1 MSNFDTL
8 PSVGGYNLEG
18 NILPDFDSSVF
29 NIFNR
34 TQPRSEIEGKFTEIL
49 KPERKITAD
58 TQVINYAMVPQR
70 KRFTYL
76 DTIYL
81 LGKIKLQK
89 KIGRDGE
96 WEGITENDPVSVV
109 NNVIPSL
116 FAKIIIRLNDTEISD
131 PTTDPY
137 PWTSFIAT
145 LFNTTAE
152 FKKYLE
158 AQLYFPDDSG
168 QHNIFNIKQNQ
179 YECTFDA
186 SAYTDTNFNLWT
198 GTIRQDPTTKLLDKP
213 TPEQRKL
220 FKKMDNMKLTLKPSP
235 DPINTAFIKRRA
247 PLLNG
252 KSFSF
257 RRRIDHD
264 IVTSLTVLPPGTK
277 ISFQFTKKHQDFA
290 ILTSDINPDNAYRVL
305 LEDLNLELTLV
316 EVVDSVKQA
325 YMRKLNSSSIPPKID
340 FTRNFIKTYPV
351 LSNHTHDF
359 GYPNFIIS
367 NTLPETLIIGF
378 VKQDAFLGSKN
389 KNPYCFE
396 KIAFTQANIIVNG
409 RIEPE
414 IPFETT
420 TDEGL
425 RRLYYHL
432 QESCGENQQNSQFLD
447 LTLEQ
452 FLNGSYFL
460 YFDRSKA
467 KDNRA
472 TKTIPDVGNL
482 SIVLRAS
489 TDAKVNKF
497 VGKEENWMV
506 VCFCVYQS
514 AINFY
519 GEHVEITQFV

>member
-18 NILPDFDSSVF
+18 NVLPDFDSSIF

-34 TQPRSEIEGKFTEIL
+34 TQPRSEIDGKFTEIL
-49 KPERKITAD
+49 KPERKITPD
-58 TQVINYAMVPQR
+58 TQIINYSMVPQK

-76 DTIYL
+76 DTIHL

-89 KIGRDGE
+89 KIGREGV
-96 WEGITENDPVSVV
+96 WEGIKEADPVSVV

-116 FAKIIIRLNDTEISD
+116 FAKIIIKLNDTEISD

-152 FKKYLE
+152 YKKYLE
-158 AQLYFPDDSG
+158 AQLYFPDDPG
-168 QHNIFNIKQNQ
+168 CHNSFNIKQNQ
-179 YECTFDA
+179 YECTFDE
-186 SAYTDTNFNLWT
+186 SAYSTQILNLWT
-198 GTIRQDPTTKLLDKP
+198 GTFSQDSTTKVVSQP
-213 TPEQRKL
+213 TLEPRKL
-220 FKKMDNMKLTLKPSP
+220 LKKMNDLKLTLKPSQ
-235 DPINTAFIKRRA
+235 DPINTGFLKRRA
-247 PLLNG
+247 PLLEG
-252 KSFSF
+252 KSFPF

-277 ISFQFTKKHQDFA
+277 ISFQFTKKHQDFV
-290 ILTSDINPDNAYRVL
+290 ILTSDKNPDNSYRVL

-316 EVVDSVKQA
+316 EVVESVKQA

-378 VKQDAFLGSKN
+378 VKQDAFLGSRN

-409 RIEPE
+409 KIEPE
-414 IPFETT
+414 IPFETI

-447 LTLEQ
+447 LTLDQ
-452 FLNGSYFL
+452 FQKGSYFL

-467 KDNRA
+467 RDNRA

-489 TDAKVNKF
+489 TDPGLNKF
-497 VGKEENWMV
+497 VDTEENWMV